1 MNAALKIFLSMS
13 FSGSLLILALLLGKR
28 FLKDKISRQW
38 QYYIWLIVLLRLLLP
53 FGPEVSLMGKAYQA
67 VDQAISQT
75 VPLPPQQNAPGDN
88 LAPAVG
94 AEQHNEPVN
103 SPADD
108 ITTAHQFQDI
118 GVLLINHI
126 WLVWLVAALGLLIRK
141 ITIYQGFVRYIKA
154 GLTPVSDIQRL
165 NELSIVAEQLGIKKP
180 IELCVNPLVSSPLLI
195 GFFHPCVVL
204 PSADIPEK
212 DFRYIVLHE
221 LTHYKRGDMFYK
233 WLVQVTVCLHWFNP
247 LVHLM
252 SREITKACEF
262 SCDEAVLAKME
273 TGNAQ
278 DYGKTL
284 LDAMAAVGRYKE
296 NLGAVTLSENKQLL
310 KERLGAI
317 MKFKEPSKAV
327 KILTIM
333 LTLFLAVGAS
343 FVGVYTAGTAQA
355 APLPNTPLDTTGR
368 PSLSLNVS
376 SAAVNV
382 LAATDNKISA
392 EYNSDVY
399 TVEINE
405 QGNDWRVSVS
415 CKTKT
420 NTNDETIKLYIP
432 DVDYGDVNLSADSG
446 HLTCDLIRSGNIVGN
461 FNMASVFLTL
471 PEGFA
476 GKVDATANSGYFQL
490 ISQDDFKNT
499 TTTITDNGNW
509 GEIYWPKNFK
519 ESGNLAT
526 FTEGT
531 GANVIQV
538 TRKGSGA
545 MGIYTSDAFDTSNFP
560 DGWKDLWQDE
570 WQGKPWEDDWW
581 QNTWQEDDTPNNPA
595 VSGKQPENADTVSTD
610 IERYYEADSL
620 PLFEITFPRLDENT
634 QKKWLEKFYADGDF
648 AFFSVA
654 VRRLDTNSALFAD
667 FAEKAYADEETAFFS
682 TLTDC
687 MDEAELELWLDR
699 ALDDGNWAFQSML
712 FNRLDL
718 DDEFDE
724 LEAKREKEWAEAQ
737 MAEYEAAGVTMVDE
751 KTYYYQGQLVN
762 IFLDIRKEGSF
773 YTLNMNP
780 AGTVNI
786 KITRDADDNIT
797 GVAYMTEAE
806 VTELLEDMSDGEDDW
821 QKTAGGRIWYPQII
835 PVNYETMADGEIIW
849 LGEYTLSEGDRIWYA
864 VSAET
869 GNGLQV
875 GFAKPGDA
883 DLNTTYYSV
892 ANLRQEGDTLK
903 CTSSFTFRSPVKP
916 GTYKLFLRATDG
928 ALGNVKGSISIG
940 FVAEAS

>member
-75 VPLPPQQNAPGDN
+75 VPLPPQQNAPGYN

-118 GVLLINHI
+118 GVLLINHL

-195 GFFHPCVVL
+195 GFFHPCVAL

-212 DFRYIVLHE
+212 DFHYIVLHE

-262 SCDEAVLAKME
+262 SCDEAVLTKP
-273 TGNAQ
+273 GSGSAQ
-278 DYGKTL
+278 EYGKTL

-310 KERLGAI
+310 KERINAIMNFKKKSMAMRLLTGALTLCMMLGA
-317 MKFKEPSKAV
+317 A
-327 KILTIM
+327 
-333 LTLFLAVGAS
+333 
-343 FVGVYTAGTAQA
+343 FVGVYPVAAAVDRTAGKPQ
-355 APLPNTPLDTTGR
+355 
-368 PSLSLNVS
+368 
-376 SAAVNV
+376 AAVNKTP
-382 LAATDNKISA
+382 A
-392 EYNSDVY
+392 
-399 TVEINE
+399 
-405 QGNDWRVSVS
+405 QGNTSAS
-415 CKTKT
+415 SK
-420 NTNDETIKLYIP
+420 
-432 DVDYGDVNLSADSG
+432 DY
-446 HLTCDLIRSGNIVGN
+446 
-461 FNMASVFLTL
+461 
-471 PEGFA
+471 
-476 GKVDATANSGYFQL
+476 ATQA
-490 ISQDDFKNT
+490 
-499 TTTITDNGNW
+499 
-509 GEIYWPKNFK
+509 
-519 ESGNLAT
+519 
-526 FTEGT
+526 
-531 GANVIQV
+531 
-538 TRKGSGA
+538 
-545 MGIYTSDAFDTSNFP
+545 
-560 DGWKDLWQDE
+560 
-570 WQGKPWEDDWW
+570 
-581 QNTWQEDDTPNNPA
+581 
-595 VSGKQPENADTVSTD
+595 
-610 IERYYEADSL
+610 ERYYEADSL

-699 ALDDGNWAFQSML
+699 ALEDGNWAFQSML
-712 FNRLDL
+712 YNKLNRGE
-718 DDEFDE
+718 EFDE
-724 LEAKREKEWAEAQ
+724 LKEKQEKEWAEAQ
-737 MAEYEAAGVTMVDE
+737 AAEYRAVGITMDG
-751 KTYYYQGQLVN
+751 KDYYYAGQLVN
-762 IFLDIRKEGSF
+762 IFLDIRPNKSI
-773 YTLNMNP
+773 YTLNTNP
-780 AGTVNI
+780 QGTVNI
-786 KITRDADDNIT
+786 KIVRDSDNAIT
-797 GVAYMTEAE
+797 SVAYMSEAE
-806 VTELLEDMSDGEDDW
+806 VTELLEDMDDDDDDW
-821 QKTAGGRIWYPQII
+821 QETAGGRIWHPQVL
-835 PVNYETMADGEIIW
+835 PVNLETMANGE
-849 LGEYTLSEGDRIWYA
+849 LSGWGNTHCPMG
-864 VSAET
+864 T
-869 GNGLQV
+869 GFGMTFQRKQGMACRLALSN
-875 GFAKPGDA
+875 PGI
-883 DLNTTYYSV
+883 
-892 ANLRQEGDTLK
+892 
-903 CTSSFTFRSPVKP
+903 P
-916 GTYKLFLRATDG
+916 
-928 ALGNVKGSISIG
+928 I
-940 FVAEAS
+940 